1 MKINTE
7 SSVYTFI
14 YSVVL
19 VVAVA
24 AILAVVY
31 SALKPK
37 QDENI
42 ALEKRQTILKAAGL
56 GLDAAQ
62 QKDKATY
69 IDDLYKQ
76 HIVSTFVLNAAGDT
90 VADAVAFDVNLKS
103 QYETIRKM
111 AAAKDSNS
119 RKALEAQLL
128 LPVFVCSTE
137 DAGNVNI
144 YPCYGAGLWGPIWGY
159 VAVQQDCN
167 TVYGAVFDHES
178 ETPGLGARITEDT
191 FRNQFHGKQLY
202 KDGAFVSVAVVK
214 GGGQK
219 DNPNGVDA
227 ISGATITSRAVGTTV
242 QQWLSEYLNYFNAK
256 ISADAAAAAD
266 TLSAMSDSTALKL
279 AADSSASKPAS
290 VPMVKVVR
298 HK

>member
-42 ALEKRQTILKAAGL
+42 ALEKKQTILKAAGL
-56 GLDAAQ
+56 GLDASKQA
-62 QKDKATY
+62 DKTAY
-69 IDDLYKQ
+69 INDLYRQ

-90 VADAVAFDVNLKS
+90 VSDADAFTVNLKS

-111 AAAKDSNS
+111 EAAKDSVS
-119 RKALEAQLL
+119 RKALESKLL

-159 VAVQQDCN
+159 IAVQQDCD
-167 TVYGAVFDHES
+167 TVYGAVFDHEGES
-178 ETPGLGARITEDT
+178 WRMFVVHILAQARRQGYD
-191 FRNQFHGKQLY
+191 FRPLRPVFPEGQQRQRNSVHRRRSRNGPSALAHILSVQAAPYDPQGQLLVRSPI
-202 KDGAFVSVAVVK
+202 DEGSL
-214 GGGQK
+214 
-219 DNPNGVDA
+219 
-227 ISGATITSRAVGTTV
+227 
-242 QQWLSEYLNYFNAK
+242 LS
-256 ISADAAAAAD
+256 
-266 TLSAMSDSTALKL
+266 
-279 AADSSASKPAS
+279 
-290 VPMVKVVR
+290 
-298 HK
+298 